1 MIQRLT
7 EASEAT
13 LIQETTFGIDV
24 QGRYVCNTWD
34 EAVGTI
40 GNGGFAFDAV
50 VIGAGMVGAYCA
62 EKIFRESGKARRVLV
77 LDAGSF
83 LVSEHVQNLSN
94 LGLGVGGAARAVVN
108 GQEPSPQGEIAN
120 GAPTWG
126 LPWHSNEPFPG
137 LAYCIGGRSLYWG
150 GWSPQ
155 LTDADLAKWPVDV
168 VQYLKGAYNDVEKEI
183 GVDPTTDYISG
194 PLFDVL
200 LKAFKAAAGQVP
212 SVDRVG
218 EAPLAI
224 QGAPPAPGLF
234 SFDKYS
240 SAPIL
245 ITAVREDVGDA
256 GRRRAASL
264 DAGRQLFLV
273 PRAHV
278 VKLYLTGNVVSQIEV
293 DVNGQRR
300 FIGVAPECAV
310 VLAAGTIESTRLALT
325 SFPRPEMGRNLM
337 AHLRSNTTVRIK
349 RALFPKLKTRPDDL
363 EAAALIV
370 KGSTPQGRYHLQVTA
385 ADVQGSDP
393 EKNMFHM
400 IPDIDLLQ
408 QIVANQDPDWIV
420 LTLRG
425 IGEMLGDMQATPT
438 NPATSW
444 MNLAFDTADQRDEFG
459 MRRAWVNL
467 VTTNAEMALWQVMDD
482 AAIALAKKLAGD
494 DPAKIQYFYKD
505 SFRNDSRDPGSWHA
519 IPPPPSP
526 NNDPFDPANKV
537 RDQLGSTH
545 HEAGTLWMGA
555 SVQDS
560 LTGLDGRF
568 HHVANAYV
576 AGPALFPTLGSA
588 NPSLTALT
596 LARRTAKAIVA
607 GATTLEEGFR
617 SLFDGTLTGWQMVGS
632 GRFVVVGH
640 DTLESADGI
649 GLLWYTPEQFGDF
662 ILRVDWRSSNVFDNS
677 GVFLRFPA
685 LGSSDSANDWRL
697 AVEQGYE
704 VQIDAR
710 GYNPDTNTT
719 GSPAHSTG
727 AVYTLAPAT
736 QQAARTIGEW
746 NRFEIQVAGD
756 SVNVILNTT
765 PVSSLTRNTG
775 RPLKGHIGLQN
786 HHPGSRVQFRNIR
799 IKRLS

>member
-1 MIQRLT
+1 MIRRLI
-7 EASEAT
+7 EAPDVT
-13 LIQETTFGIDV
+13 LVQETTFAIDV
-24 QGRYVCNTWD
+24 QGRYICNTWD
-34 EAVGTI
+34 EAIGTI

-50 VIGAGMVGAYCA
+50 VIGAGMFGAYCA

-94 LGLGVGGAARAVVN
+94 IGLGAGGAVRATVN
-108 GQEPSPQGEIAN
+108 GQEPSPQSQVAN

-150 GWSPQ
+150 GWSPR
-155 LTDADLAKWPVDV
+155 LTAVDLARWPAELA
-168 VQYLKGAYNDVEKEI
+168 QYLNGAYNDVEREI

-194 PLFDVL
+194 PLFDEL
-200 LKAFKAAAGQVP
+200 LKVFKAAAKQVP
-212 SVDRVG
+212 SVDRID

-245 ITAVREDVGDA
+245 ITAVREDIGDA
-256 GRRRAASL
+256 SSRGAASL
-264 DAGRQLFLV
+264 DAGRQLLLV

-278 VKLYLTGNVVSQIEV
+278 VKLYVTGNVVSQIEV
-293 DVNGQRR
+293 DVNGQRQ
-300 FIGVAPECAV
+300 FLGVAPECAV
-310 VLAAGTIESTRLALT
+310 VLAAGTIESTRLALE

-349 RALFPKLKTRPDDL
+349 RSLFPKLKTKPGEL

-370 KGSTPQGRYHLQVTA
+370 RGSTPESRYHLQVTA
-385 ADVQGSDP
+385 ADVRGSDP

-400 IPDIDLLQ
+400 IPDIDLLN
-408 QIVANQDPDWIV
+408 QIAANQDPDWIV

-425 IGEMLGDMQATPT
+425 IGEMRGDPQATPT
-438 NPATSW
+438 NTGTSW

-459 MRRAWVNL
+459 KRRAWVNL
-467 VTTNAEMALWQVMDD
+467 VATNADMALWRVMDD
-482 AAIALAKKLAGD
+482 AAIALGQKLAGD
-494 DPAKIQYFYKD
+494 DPTKIQYFYKD
-505 SFRNDSRDPGSWHA
+505 SFRNDGRDPGSWHA
-519 IPPPPSP
+519 APPPPSP
-526 NNDPFDPANKV
+526 TNDPFDPANKV
-537 RDQLGSTH
+537 RDLLGSTH

-555 SVQDS
+555 SAQDS
-560 LTGLDGRF
+560 VADLDGRF
-568 HHVANAYV
+568 HHVANAYT

-596 LARRTAKAIVA
+596 LARRTAKAIAAQGRTV
-607 GATTLEEGFR
+607 EEGFQ
-617 SLFDGTLTGWQMVGS
+617 SLFDGTLTGWQMAGSGHFAVVGS
-632 GRFVVVGH
+632 
-640 DTLESADGI
+640 DILESAGGI
-649 GLLWYTPEQFGDF
+649 GLLWYTPEEFGDF
-662 ILRVDWRSSNVFDNS
+662 ILKVDWRSSGVFDNS

-685 LGSSDSANDWRL
+685 LGSTDPANDWRL
-697 AVEQGYE
+697 AVDQGYE

-719 GSPAHSTG
+719 GSPSHSTG
-727 AVYTLAPAT
+727 AVYGLAPAT
-736 QQAARTIGEW
+736 QQAARRIGEW
-746 NRFEIQVAGD
+746 NRFEIHVIND

-775 RPLKGHIGLQN
+775 RPLKGHVGLQN

-799 IKRLS
+799 IKRLA